1 MSGKADSSESFI
13 SPSQLCIG
21 LHIHLDLSWM
31 DHPFTFST
39 FKIKSLDQIAT
50 IQSLGLTKIRYSPTK
65 SDCAALSAPKV
76 VPTPSAPTTAAER
89 EVDPLYRSKRARI
102 ERLVAQRAKLTACE
116 REFLSSARSVKSIG
130 ENLFSRP
137 EESKIEA
144 ARLVQGMADS
154 MLMDTEIAI
163 NLMKDKIGGEEVYHH
178 SLNVTL
184 LSLMLA
190 KELKAPP
197 EAIHLLG
204 MGAIFHDIG
213 KVEIPDR
220 VVRKT
225 EALTKPEV
233 ALLRQHCAYGVE
245 IGRKLNLGSES
256 MNVINQHHEYVDG
269 SGYPKGLQGPQISL
283 LSKIVAITNT
293 YDNLCNP
300 ANPAKALTPHEALS
314 TMYAQQ
320 RGLFEAA
327 PLNTFVRCMGV
338 YPPGTIVVLSNDSI
352 GMVTSVNSARPL
364 KPTVLIYDPAVPK
377 EEAILAELEHEPDVT
392 ISRTLKPQQLPQPV
406 FEYLSPR
413 KRMAYYFDSESAN
426 AAG

>member
-1 MSGKADSSESFI
+1 ME
-13 SPSQLCIG
+13 
-21 LHIHLDLSWM
+21 
-31 DHPFTFST
+31 HPFTFSS
-39 FKIKSLDQIAT
+39 FKIKSLEQIET
-50 IQSLGLTKIRYSPTK
+50 IQSLGLTRIRYSPEK
-65 SDCAALSAPKV
+65 SDCAALSAPAA
-76 VPTPSAPTTAAER
+76 TAPPPPPPPPLTER
-89 EVDPLYRSKRARI
+89 EHDPMYRAKRARI
-102 ERLVAQRAKLTACE
+102 ERLVAQRARLTACE
-116 REFLSSARSVKSIG
+116 REFLSSARAVKAIN

-137 EESKIEA
+137 DESRLEA
-144 ARLVQGMADS
+144 ARLVQTMADS
-154 MLMDTEIAI
+154 MLTDTEIAI
-163 NLMKDKIGGEEVYHH
+163 NLMKDKIGNEEVYHH

-204 MGAIFHDIG
+204 LGAMFHDIG

-220 VVRKT
+220 VARKT
-225 EALTKPEV
+225 EPLTKPEV
-233 ALLRQHCAYGVE
+233 ALMRQHCAYGFE
-245 IGRKLNLGSES
+245 IGRKLSLAPES
-256 MNVINQHHEYVDG
+256 LAVIAQHHEHVDG
-269 SGYPKGLQGPQISL
+269 SGYPKALHGPQISL
-283 LSKIVAITNT
+283 LAKIVAIANT

-320 RGLFEAA
+320 RAMFETV

-338 YPPGTIVVLSNDSI
+338 YPPGTIVVLSNDSV
-352 GMVTSVNSARPL
+352 GMVVSVNSARPL

-377 EEAILAELEHEPDVT
+377 EEAILAELEQEPDVT
-392 ISRTLKPQQLPQPV
+392 ISRTMKPQQLPAPV

-413 KRMAYYFDSESAN
+413 KRIAYYFDSETAN